1 MFCSLF
7 FFNNIKVWNESFTTQ
22 RQEKPWAPIQLTSI
36 PLHFQDGIGRLSG
49 CHGKGEGRSE
59 GCLVLQIFFFSGSTC
74 KLLKMVLCEQVWY
87 HVCPNRGRGCY
98 NTRLKEDGGCTIWY
112 NEKEVKWEACR
123 NSVMSNITSK
133 LCYQGVLSLVK
144 TIWFIFMQFLYIKSW
159 MIRRFYFIFEAPKA
173 QTHSFTAAIIMFY
186 PPTCH
191 KLWTLVVSPFYSFL
205 SSQLLSDI
213 EEHLKCTITQC
224 EPDLKIPVDEFDG
237 KVTYGQRRAL
247 GGTWPVTMEIQ
258 QDPQCKEHFE

>member
-1 MFCSLF
+1 MGLAVSLVAMEKE
-7 FFNNIKVWNESFTTQ
+7 KVGQKVVWSC
-22 RQEKPWAPIQLTSI
+22 R
-36 PLHFQDGIGRLSG
+36 
-49 CHGKGEGRSE
+49 
-59 GCLVLQIFFFSGSTC
+59 FFSGSRC
-74 KLLKMVLCEQVWY
+74 KLLKMVLREQVWY

-123 NSVMSNITSK
+123 NSVMSNISSK
-133 LCYQGVLSLVK
+133 LCYQGGKVFSL
-144 TIWFIFMQFLYIKSW
+144 FFF
-159 MIRRFYFIFEAPKA
+159 FYFSTIFFLLFDLFLCNLYTPNPEWLEGFTLFLKY
-173 QTHSFTAAIIMFY
+173 QKLKHSFTAAIIMLY
-186 PPTCH
+186 PSTCH
-191 KLWTLVVSPFYSFL
+191 IPFYSFL

-247 GGTWPVTMEIQ
+247 GGRCWTLAGDDGNPAGSAMHLE
-258 QDPQCKEHFE
+258 